1 MTVDLSPIDENLL
14 AEIANMHGMPK
25 GAFNV
30 RKDGELV
37 ERHSSAYI
45 DISTKTDNPGIDI
58 RIADGTKGETVY
70 IPVIVTKSGDGEL
83 VERHSSAYI
92 DISTKTDNPGID
104 IRIADGTKGE
114 TVYIPVIVTK
124 SGLKD
129 VVYNTFYVGENCDI
143 TIIAGCGI
151 HNDSHDASEH
161 DGIHSFYL
169 GKNSRVRYVEKH
181 YGEGEGTGA
190 RILNPTTNVYMEEGS
205 SCEMEMVQLRGVT
218 STVRDTNAEL
228 GANAKLVLTEKLL
241 THGNQTAISNMKVEL
256 KGEGSSVQVISRS
269 VAQDDSVQ
277 VFNPLVIG
285 ECACRGHVQCDAIIM
300 GNVKGEGSSVQV
312 ISRSVAQDDSVQV
325 FNPLVIGECACR
337 GHVQCDAIIMGN
349 AKVKAI
355 PGIEAAS
362 EDAML
367 VHEAAIGKIAG
378 DQIVKLMTL
387 GLTEEEAEAEILDD
401 FLS

>member
-70 IPVIVTKSGDGEL
+70 IPVIVTKSG
-83 VERHSSAYI
+83 
-92 DISTKTDNPGID
+92 
-104 IRIADGTKGE
+104 
-114 TVYIPVIVTK
+114 
-124 SGLKD
+124 LKD

-151 HNDSHDASEH
+151 HNESHQASEH
-161 DGIHSFYL
+161 DGIHTFYC
-169 GKNSRVRYVEKH
+169 GKNSHVKYVEKH
-181 YGEGEGTGA
+181 YGEGDGSGE

-228 GANAKLVLTEKLL
+228 GADAKLVLTEKLL
-241 THGNQTAISNMKVEL
+241 THGEQTAESDMEIIL
-256 KGEGSSVQVISRS
+256 DGEGANGRVVSRS
-269 VAQDDSVQ
+269 VAQDQSQQ
-277 VFNPLVIG
+277 VFYPKVTGNAR
-285 ECACRGHVQCDAIIM
+285 CFGHVQCDSIIM
-300 GNVKGEGSSVQV
+300 GDARISS
-312 ISRSVAQDDSVQV
+312 IPAIVA
-325 FNPLVIGECACR
+325 N
-337 GHVQCDAIIMGN
+337 HVDAQLI
-349 AKVKAI
+349 
-355 PGIEAAS
+355 
-362 EDAML
+362 
-367 VHEAAIGKIAG
+367 HEAAIGRIAG
-378 DQIVKLMTL
+378 DQILKLMTL
-387 GLTEEEAEAEILDD
+387 GLTEEEAEEEILNG
-401 FLS
+401 FLG